1 MDFGTA
7 LVAVAAIGAFYSLRS
22 QRTGGSPDGHRHPLG
37 LRRRHGQEPPAA
49 PAQPSPREIEL
60 EREVENLRE
69 RIHVLERIATD
80 ERRPRQL
87 AAEIDS
93 LRDN

>member
-1 MDFGTA
+1 MDLGTA
-7 LVAVAAIGAFYSLRS
+7 LVAVAAIGAFYSLKS
-22 QRTGGSPDGHRHPLG
+22 QRGGIGPMGRLRREHRHGSELQP
-37 LRRRHGQEPPAA
+37 EPAK
-49 PAQPSPREIEL
+49 PSPRELEL
-60 EREVENLRE
+60 QREVEDLRE

-93 LRDN
+93 LRDS